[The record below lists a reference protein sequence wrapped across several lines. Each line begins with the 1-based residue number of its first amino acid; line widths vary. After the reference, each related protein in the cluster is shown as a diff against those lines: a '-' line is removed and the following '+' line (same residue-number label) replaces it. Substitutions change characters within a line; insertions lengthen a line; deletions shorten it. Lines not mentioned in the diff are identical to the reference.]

1 MQGVVW
7 SPAEKKVARAAFN
20 AALARECGAIRHEV
34 EAMLKRSSDPA
45 DIWRVH
51 EYLSEKRREIDQK
64 YDFRYSRLTSV
75 LGRLFA
81 EGWVGEEEIVK
92 LKPEKIAQIKRSAS
106 IW

>member
-7 SPAEKKVARAAFN
+7 SPTEKKVARAAFN

-45 DIWRVH
+45 EIWRVH
-51 EYLSEKRREIDQK
+51 EYLSEKRREVDQK

-81 EGWVGEEEIVK
+81 EGWVGEEEITK
-92 LKPEKIAQIKRSAS
+92 LKPERIAQIKRNAS